1 MVEALE
7 KLVERFPGEA
17 ARVRCFTHVINLV
30 AKSIIRQFDVPKNLK
45 KDIIDEALAE
55 LRVLADDLE
64 REEEETKRGSGTAEG
79 DEEGDDKNTEG
90 WVDEREEMTDEEIA
104 KLEADVKPTCLV
116 LLKVKNRLLIV
127 M

>member
-1 MVEALE
+1 MVEELE

-17 ARVRCFTHVINLV
+17 AQVRCFTHVINLV
-30 AKSIIRQFDVPKNLK
+30 AKSIIQQFDVPKNLK

-64 REEEETKRGSGTAEG
+64 REEEETKRGSSTAEG
-79 DEEGDDKNTEG
+79 DEEGDDENTEG

-104 KLEADVKPTCLV
+104 KLEADVKPTRLV